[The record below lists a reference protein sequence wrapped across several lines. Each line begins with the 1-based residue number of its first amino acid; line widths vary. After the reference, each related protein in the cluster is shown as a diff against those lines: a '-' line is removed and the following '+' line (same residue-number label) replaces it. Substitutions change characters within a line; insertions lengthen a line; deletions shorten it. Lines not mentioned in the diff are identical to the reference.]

1 MSAHDSVVRAVSVV
15 KSPAPRKLRNVKQV
29 PFVELYGGR
38 LQGVV
43 SSGSDPNRVY
53 VSFFNAGSME
63 HACSTNNN
71 RPCGGYSVCS
81 HLTELFQQAVES
93 YGPERVARYLQLPG
107 DTTPAT
113 TAHELINRKR
123 GGSTRAEVSA
133 VFSRFLSYLRYVEL
147 PADTEPNPEMAW
159 FVTG

>member
-1 MSAHDSVVRAVSVV
+1 MSASDSVVRAVSVV
-15 KSPAPRKLRNVKQV
+15 KAAAPRKLRNVKQV
-29 PFVELYGGR
+29 PFVELYNGR

-53 VSFFNAGSME
+53 VSYFQAGTMAHS
-63 HACSTNNN
+63 CSTNNN
-71 RPCGGYSVCS
+71 RPCGGYSHCS
-81 HLTELFQQAVES
+81 HLKELFEQAVES

-107 DTTPAT
+107 DTTPT
-113 TAHELINRKR
+113 TPAYELMNRVR
-123 GGSTRAEVSA
+123 GGSARAEVSS

-147 PADTEPNPEMAW
+147 PASTDPTPEMAW